1 MNSIIILIGIGI
13 LLATLLIC
21 EIHYQVYMNDKKTAE
36 IAILGLIITITIMI
50 VGVYL

>member
-13 LLATLLIC
+13 LLTTLVIC
-21 EIHYQVYMNDKKTAE
+21 EIHYQVYENYEKTSG
-36 IAILGLIITITIMI
+36 IAILGLIIVITIMI